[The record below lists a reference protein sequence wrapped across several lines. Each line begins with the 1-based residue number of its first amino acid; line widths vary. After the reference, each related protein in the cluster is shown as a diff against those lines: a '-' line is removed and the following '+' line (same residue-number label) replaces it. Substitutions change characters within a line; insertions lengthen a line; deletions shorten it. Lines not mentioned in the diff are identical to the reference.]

1 MPVLVQF
8 VIGLIFGLGL
18 LVSGMSDPAKVLNF
32 LDLGGIRAGTWDP
45 SLAFVMAGAV
55 AVTLIGYKFVLKR
68 PQPIFAERFH
78 LPGTADLDLR
88 MILGPAIF
96 GVGWGLVGFC
106 PGPALT
112 ALGFGAPTALL
123 FVAAMLAG
131 MVLARWIANPPTPS
145 SLCPPAV
152 RVWACLR

>member
-55 AVTLIGYKFVLKR
+55 AVTFIGYKFVLKR

-88 MILGPAIF
+88 IILGPAIF

-131 MVLARWIANPPTPS
+131 MVLARWIANRPSLSGLATPADR
-145 SLCPPAV
+145 LGV
-152 RVWACLR
+152 